1 MQFKAL
7 VALTLATVAIAA
19 PSNLEAR
26 QGQCNTGP
34 VQCCN
39 SVQRA
44 DSEAAS
50 KLLGLLGIVVQDV
63 SIPIGITCTP
73 ITVIGLPGNS
83 WLVYLSKLCIIIVFP
98 LLPFYA
104 VALLNPSAARTT
116 RTVRNPLTFTQRILT
131 DSHCRG
137 CRCYW
142 MHPHQHQRLSTICL
156 TKEIPANSVG
166 PGSGGTSCSLDYRL
180 GSSSIVPLA
189 LLRLYMSPS
198 GFLPPFTF
206 SYLSLFFTRL
216 YRRMLPDYDFFRS
229 IFHLLKVE
237 LNLEIKSQTLTNMIG
252 ASAPCVHQLSAPCRS
267 VLRIAFLEMSTRS
280 RVYSD

>member
-83 WLVYLSKLCIIIVFP
+83 CVP
-98 LLPFYA
+98 
-104 VALLNPSAARTT
+104 
-116 RTVRNPLTFTQRILT
+116 PLTLLR
-131 DSHCRG
+131 
-137 CRCYW
+137 
-142 MHPHQHQRLSTICL
+142 
-156 TKEIPANSVG
+156 
-166 PGSGGTSCSLDYRL
+166 
-180 GSSSIVPLA
+180 GSSTQPVCCKDN
-189 LLRLYMSPS
+189 
-198 GFLPPFTF
+198 
-206 SYLSLFFTRL
+206 SY
-216 YRRMLPDYDFFRS
+216 
-229 IFHLLKVE
+229 KGVVA
-237 LNLEIKSQTLTNMIG
+237 IG
-252 ASAPCVHQLSAPCRS
+252 CTPININV
-267 VLRIAFLEMSTRS
+267 
-280 RVYSD
+280 

>member
-83 WLVYLSKLCIIIVFP
+83 CSTQPVCCKDNSYKGV
-98 LLPFYA
+98 
-104 VALLNPSAARTT
+104 VA
-116 RTVRNPLTFTQRILT
+116 I
-131 DSHCRG
+131 G
-137 CRCYW
+137 CT
-142 MHPHQHQRLSTICL
+142 PIN
-156 TKEIPANSVG
+156 INV
-166 PGSGGTSCSLDYRL
+166 
-180 GSSSIVPLA
+180 
-189 LLRLYMSPS
+189 
-198 GFLPPFTF
+198 
-206 SYLSLFFTRL
+206 
-216 YRRMLPDYDFFRS
+216 
-229 IFHLLKVE
+229 
-237 LNLEIKSQTLTNMIG
+237 
-252 ASAPCVHQLSAPCRS
+252 
-267 VLRIAFLEMSTRS
+267 
-280 RVYSD
+280 